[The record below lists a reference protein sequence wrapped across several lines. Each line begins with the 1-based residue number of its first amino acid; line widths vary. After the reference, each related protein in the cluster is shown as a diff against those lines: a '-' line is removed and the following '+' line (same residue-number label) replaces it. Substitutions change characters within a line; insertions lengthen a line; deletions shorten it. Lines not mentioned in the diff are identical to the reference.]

1 MNSMKNHDEV
11 PVLCTHCR
19 EPLSTVYVSNAF
31 ERDEM
36 ELHYILCG
44 CGNVM
49 ESVIEEGVITELFET
64 PESYTKETAKKIRH
78 AFEMFDTDPDTPSFE
93 FFSLKGNVLIDKT
106 DSNKNLL
113 LQTVKNKLKGNTL
126 EKVSRKMAE
135 KGLFPNNK
143 PSDGVSSDESYYH
156 YDDDY
161 DNYYG
166 DDYDESD
173 YDDDEEEEE
182 ME

>member
-19 EPLSTVYVSNAF
+19 EPLSTVYVGNAF

-36 ELHYILCG
+36 ELCYILCG

-64 PESYTKETAKKIRH
+64 PESYTKETAEKIRH
-78 AFEMFDTDPDTPSFE
+78 AFEMFDIDPDTPSFE
-93 FFSLKGNVLIDKT
+93 FFSLKGNVLINKT

-126 EKVSRKMAE
+126 EKVSKRMAKE
-135 KGLFPNNK
+135 RFLPNNK
-143 PSDGVSSDESYYH
+143 PSDSVSSDERH
-156 YDDDY
+156 DNYDDDY
-161 DNYYG
+161 DNYYSDG
-166 DDYDESD
+166 YDENDYDEE
-173 YDDDEEEEE
+173 DEEEEVE
-182 ME
+182 

>member
-1 MNSMKNHDEV
+1 MNSMKNHDETPV
-11 PVLCTHCR
+11 PCTHCR
-19 EPLSTVYVSNAF
+19 EPLSTVYVGNAF

-49 ESVIEEGVITELFET
+49 ESVIKEGVITELFET
-64 PESYTKETAKKIRH
+64 PESYTKETAEKIRH
-78 AFEMFDTDPDTPSFE
+78 AFEMFDIDPDTPSFE

-106 DSNKNLL
+106 DSNKNLF

-126 EKVSRKMAE
+126 EKVSKKMA
-135 KGLFPNNK
+135 KQGFFPNNK
-143 PSDGVSSDESYYH
+143 PKDDVPSDEPYNN
-156 YDDDY
+156 YDRDY